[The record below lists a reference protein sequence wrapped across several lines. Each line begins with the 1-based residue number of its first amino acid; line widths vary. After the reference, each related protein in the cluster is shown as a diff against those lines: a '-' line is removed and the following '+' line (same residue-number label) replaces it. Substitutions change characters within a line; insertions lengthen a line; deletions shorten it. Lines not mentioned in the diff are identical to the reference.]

1 MLSNLGLLLTCL
13 GVVALLAVPLAAVSD
28 YIAHVVYGAD
38 Q

>member
-1 MLSNLGLLLTCL
+1 MLSSLGFLLTCL

>member
-1 MLSNLGLLLTCL
+1 MLRDRGLRLTCL
-13 GVVALLAVPLAAVSD
+13 GIVALLAVPLAAASD

>member
-13 GVVALLAVPLAAVSD
+13 GVVALLAAPLAAASD

>member
-1 MLSNLGLLLTCL
+1 MLADLGIIFTAF
-13 GVVALLAVPLAAVSD
+13 GVIALLAAPLAAASD

>member
-13 GVVALLAVPLAAVSD
+13 GVVALLAVPLAAASD
-28 YIAHVVYGAD
+28 YVAHVVYGAD

>member
-13 GVVALLAVPLAAVSD
+13 GIVALLAVPLAAASD

>member
-13 GVVALLAVPLAAVSD
+13 GVVALLAVPLDAASD